1 MDRTKAVEIRAHLL
15 RAARAIN
22 RAEAIISSLDAD
34 DRKSLFDPLW
44 NVVQPLHFQLLQAI
58 YKQHPDLQPP
68 AKGRRFVDTK
78 RRWKEVVLPESV
90 SENDLDAIIFS
101 VVKTQWLKV
110 ARVISDAMKA
120 IEARNLPVD
129 ADEIIQAV
137 GARVIWLDEAGRL
150 ESQGDLRKWRFS
162 EVRLPAG

>member
-1 MDRTKAVEIRAHLL
+1 MDRTKAVDIQAHLL

-22 RAEAIISSLDAD
+22 RAEAIISSLDAE

-90 SENDLDAIIFS
+90 SEDDLDAIILS

-110 ARVISDAMKA
+110 AMVIVKA
-120 IEARNLPVD
+120 AKECQARNLPVD
-129 ADEIIQAV
+129 HEVIGVRIRFLSEAD
-137 GARVIWLDEAGRL
+137 RL
-150 ESQGDLRKWRFS
+150 ESQGDVRKWRFS